1 MVRKT
6 REGGASGKPA
16 LRPLVLLVDADGL
29 RRSRLARALV
39 TEGFDVRI
47 TLGEFDDSE
56 RPRLA
61 IVHVEKESA
70 GGSGILRALV
80 DGYPRVPIMLRAAH
94 PAAAEAQ
101 AQQLGLQVVQA
112 FPSNE
117 SFKEIIARA
126 KEMVIGTAHT
136 IPPPPPTLPSPGG
149 DSSSERLKPEALRR
163 VPMLLV
169 SREDVGWFDGDPQE
183 GALLALIDGRS
194 DLYAL
199 AVRCG
204 VDEAT
209 ALRLADA
216 LVARGLV
223 ALEEPIN

>member
-16 LRPLVLLVDADGL
+16 LRPLVLLVDADAL
-29 RRSRLARALV
+29 TRSRLARALV
-39 TEGFDVRI
+39 SEGFDVRVA
-47 TLGEFDDSE
+47 LKDFDDAE

-61 IVHVEKESA
+61 IVHLDDN
-70 GGSGILRALV
+70 SGTRSEILRALL
-80 DGYPRVPIMLRAAH
+80 DGYPKVPVMLRATS
-94 PAAAEAQ
+94 PATAAAQ
-101 AQQLGLQVVQA
+101 AQQLGVQVVQA
-112 FPSNE
+112 FSSND
-117 SFKEIIARA
+117 SFKDVIARA

-136 IPPPPPTLPSPGG
+136 IPPPPPTERDGR
-149 DSSSERLKPEALRR
+149 SSAERLKPEALRR
-163 VPMLLV
+163 VPILLV

-183 GALLALIDGRS
+183 GALLTSVDGHS
-194 DLYAL
+194 DLHAL
-199 AVRCG
+199 SIRCG

-223 ALEEPIN
+223 ALEEPS

>member
-1 MVRKT
+1 
-6 REGGASGKPA
+6 
-16 LRPLVLLVDADGL
+16 VLLVDADGL

-47 TLGEFDDSE
+47 TIGEFDDSE

-61 IVHVEKESA
+61 IIHVDQES
-70 GGSGILRALV
+70 GKRSGILRALL
-80 DGYPRVPIMLRAAH
+80 DGYPRVPVMLRAAH
-94 PAAAEAQ
+94 PAAAAAH

-112 FPSNE
+112 FPSTE
-117 SFKEIIARA
+117 SFKDVIARA
-126 KEMVIGTAHT
+126 KEMVIGTART
-136 IPPPPPTLPSPGG
+136 IPPPPPLSPAAGG
-149 DSSSERLKPEALRR
+149 GTSSERLKPEALRR
-163 VPMLLV
+163 VPILLV

-183 GALLALIDGRS
+183 GALLAIIDGRS

-199 AVRCG
+199 SIRCG

-216 LVARGLV
+216 LVARGIV
-223 ALEEPIN
+223 ALEEPS